1 MLHHRPKYSIGFF
14 LLLVLLASNACSTK
28 KNTVA
33 SRAFHNLTAK
43 YNYFFNANESF
54 KNAEKRAAEQFSYNF
69 TTQLPVLLVGKPQ
82 VSSLVGGDMDRAIT
96 KCTDLI
102 RHHSI
107 TTKPERKRGSM
118 SRNEKDFYNQN
129 EFVFWAREA
138 WLLIGKARA
147 WKGAYP
153 EAEQT
158 FEYVLLQF
166 PNTPMW
172 FEAQVWLA
180 RINIINTDFLKA
192 NDRLRDISAN
202 KKYPKNKYFTHLL
215 SSTWAE
221 YYQKQKQTDKMVP
234 YLEQALS
241 NAPDRSHRVRYTYL
255 LAQVIADQGN
265 THEANKLFAKVLRM
279 APGYEMSFN
288 ARLQQTALNAKLGK
302 GTSLKRQLLK
312 MTRDDKN
319 IEYLDQ
325 IYFAIGSIEQ
335 QEGNM
340 EKAIEY
346 YTLSAKKSVSNSNQ
360 KGMSYLT
367 LANYFFA
374 KPNYNVSQAYYDSA
388 FNALD
393 DTHPDYFTL
402 EVKTQNLNKLVEN
415 LNLVQTE
422 DSLQRIAKMNPRER
436 DVIIAK
442 LISKVREDEQ
452 KAKQEEQEDRN
463 RFNQFQQTQQNRIDQ
478 TQQGSGWYFYNQSSL
493 SYGQSEFRMRWGQ
506 RKLEDNWRRKNKR
519 IVIAEEPIASS
530 EVTDSTGMPRKVI
543 DNKSREFY
551 LQDLPLTDSLIAL
564 SNQRIEKALLLVA
577 EVYEKQL
584 KDYPEAIKAYE
595 RFTTRFPQS
604 GYAPEVLYNVLQLQ
618 LQEGN
623 ANGADR
629 SRRTL
634 IANFP
639 RSRFSLMLTNPNFLT
654 EIAEKQREQEIFY
667 QNTFDLFKSNKC
679 ADAMIQC
686 RKGID
691 LYKDTDIEP
700 KLHLM
705 LALCTG
711 STADLS
717 AYREALSRITKQFPT
732 SEEAKSASEILSILS
747 QRELQ
752 LVTTT
757 QTTTKPEQET
767 IAIESKFQAPDGE
780 HLFVAV
786 IPKKS
791 PINQL
796 KFNII
801 SFNVDYFLLINLNV
815 NSRELNDNFDLITV
829 EGFKKQAEA
838 WDYYQKAIA
847 EAGLMGSIP
856 PSDFTMFIISR
867 TNFQTFAEDKSVTDY
882 LKFFQASYR

>member
-1 MLHHRPKYSIGFF
+1 MSPYRTKAITSFF
-14 LLLVLLASNACSTK
+14 LLAILLASNGCSTK
-28 KNTVA
+28 KNTIA

-54 KNAEKRAAEQFSYNF
+54 KNAEKRAASQFSYNY
-69 TTQLPVLLVGKPQ
+69 TTQLPVLLIGKPQ

-118 SRNEKDFYNQN
+118 TKSEKDFYNQN

-138 WLLIGKARA
+138 WLLIGKART

-180 RINIINTDFLKA
+180 RINIINSDFVKA
-192 NDRLRDISAN
+192 NDRLRDIAAN
-202 KKYPKNKYFTHLL
+202 KKYPKNQYFTHLL

-234 YLEQALS
+234 YLKQALS
-241 NAPDRSHRVRYTYL
+241 VAPDRSHRVRYTYL
-255 LAQVIADQGN
+255 LAQVSAEQGN
-265 THEANKLFAKVLRM
+265 TKEANRLFAKVVRM
-279 APGYEMSFN
+279 NPGYEMNFN
-288 ARLQQTALNAKLGK
+288 ARLQQTTLSAKGGK

-319 IEYLDQ
+319 NEYLDQ

-367 LANYFFA
+367 LADYFFA
-374 KPNYNVSQAYYDSA
+374 KPNYKVSQAYYDSA

-402 EVKTQNLNKLVEN
+402 EVKTRNLNLLIEN

-422 DSLQRIAKMNPRER
+422 DSLQRIAKLNPRER

-463 RFNQFQQTQQNRIDQ
+463 RFNQFQQTQQGRPNQ
-478 TQQGSGWYFYNQSSL
+478 AQQGTGWYFYNQSSL

-519 IVIAEEPIASS
+519 IVIAEEPIAST

-551 LQDLPLTDSLIAL
+551 LQDLPLTDSLVAL
-564 SNQRIEKALLLVA
+564 SNQRIENALLLVA

-584 KDYPEAIKAYE
+584 RDYPEAIKSYE

-604 GYAPEVLYNVLQLQ
+604 GYAPEVYYNVYQLQ

-623 ANGADR
+623 ANGAER
-629 SRRTL
+629 SKRAL
-634 IANFP
+634 ITSFP
-639 RSRFSLMLTNPNFLT
+639 RSRFALMLTNPNYLI
-654 EIAEKQREQEIFY
+654 EIAEKQREQENFY
-667 QNTFDLFKSNKC
+667 QNTFELFKNNRC
-679 ADAMIQC
+679 GEAMIEC
-686 RKGID
+686 RKGIE
-691 LYKDTDIEP
+691 LYKGTDIEP

-717 AYREALSRITKQFPT
+717 AYREALTRVTKLFPKT
-732 SEEAKSASEILSILS
+732 DEGKSASDILSILS
-747 QRELQ
+747 KRELQ
-752 LVTTT
+752 LATST
-757 QTTTKPEQET
+757 QTTPKPEQENLVV
-767 IAIESKFQAPDGE
+767 ESIFQAPEGD

-815 NSRELNDNFDLITV
+815 NNRELNDNFDLITV

-838 WDYYQKAIA
+838 WEYYQKAIA
-847 EAGLMGSIP
+847 ETGLMGSIP
-856 PSDFTMFIISR
+856 KADYSMFIISKK
-867 TNFQTFAEDKSVTDY
+867 NFQTFTEDKSVANY
-882 LKFFQASYR
+882 LKFFQATYR